1 MKKSE
6 LRDAIKES
14 FKSLEK
20 KLEKGGKSKI
30 AAEKIAGSIAAKKM
44 HGAGSGPTAKQ
55 KARMKEVLSNKFN
68 PEDKI
73 TMDVP
78 LFIRALEFA
87 REDAK
92 TDLDLHDATEKAVAA
107 SENGKTL
114 TMADYNSIFSST
126 EPINEDDWKQSDDES
141 DMAHSQLLSIKS
153 SAEELMNMIDKD
165 EQLDAWVQAKLTKA
179 QDYLESV
186 NDYLKGEETE
196 SSNLNEIIKDVNT
209 IAQKIYD
216 ELQSRDSYDSND
228 KWDLI
233 KKYKLENNLT
243 PEEVQEIE
251 AIIFDLNADE
261 RYINEKHLTTAE
273 KNKKEEIVK
282 AMKKTFKGP
291 KPAMYAIATSKAEK
305 MAEIIAKK
313 LKEGNLGHNETSSIH
328 QEGNSWIV
336 TYKNMNGTQEKVFK
350 TEKEARDFFNKIK

>member
-1 MKKSE
+1 MKKKDLKSF
-6 LRDAIKES
+6 IKE
-14 FKSLEK
+14 
-20 KLEKGGKSKI
+20 I
-30 AAEKIAGSIAAKKM
+30 
-44 HGAGSGPTAKQ
+44 
-55 KARMKEVLSNKFN
+55 LSEELN
-68 PEDKI
+68 PQDTI

-196 SSNLNEIIKDVNT
+196 SSSLNEITKDVNT

-216 ELQSRDSYDSND
+216 ELQSRDSYDSSD

-233 KKYKLENNLT
+233 NKYKLENNLT

-305 MAEIIAKK
+305 MAEMIAKK
-313 LKEGNLGHNETSSIH
+313 LKS
-328 QEGNSWIV
+328 
-336 TYKNMNGTQEKVFK
+336 K
-350 TEKEARDFFNKIK
+350 